1 MSQIVTLARCEIRGL
16 HIKKVGTFDVG
27 AVWTIDSI
35 PEALIKKVQAK
46 ETALNPQ
53 GKKSRLVSFMT
64 PHGAWIGI
72 EDAYIPKFGIGKP
85 PIDAEV
91 YESSKKT
98 RSKSSETA
106 DETQAEEE
114 VTEETAVKKKKK
126 KVAEEEEVVEE
137 AAEETEVVEEEEA
150 KEEVEETEESKPSRK
165 KKRSKRSE

>member
-137 AAEETEVVEEEEA
+137 AAEEAEEE
-150 KEEVEETEESKPSRK
+150 KEEETEEETEESKPSRK

>member
-35 PEALIKKVQAK
+35 PEALIKKAQAK
-46 ETALNPQ
+46 EIALNPQ

-137 AAEETEVVEEEEA
+137 AAEESEEE
-150 KEEVEETEESKPSRK
+150 KEEETEEETEESKPSRK

>member
-35 PEALIKKVQAK
+35 PEELIKKVQAK

-137 AAEETEVVEEEEA
+137 AAEEEAEEE
-150 KEEVEETEESKPSRK
+150 KEETEEETEESKPSRK

>member
-35 PEALIKKVQAK
+35 PEELIKKVQAK

-137 AAEETEVVEEEEA
+137 AAEEEAEEE
-150 KEEVEETEESKPSRK
+150 KEEETEEETEESKPSRK